1 MKHVKNTLLIL
12 TFIGI
17 LSVMYV
23 LKFISVEYLS
33 TAPGINEECAD
44 QLASVV
50 SSSLA
55 FNHGRNENLIA
66 ASDCLEKNK

>member
-44 QLASVV
+44 QLASVMLG
-50 SSSLA
+50 SLT
-55 FNHGRNENLIA
+55 FNHGRNENLRA
-66 ASDCLEKNK
+66 VSTCREE